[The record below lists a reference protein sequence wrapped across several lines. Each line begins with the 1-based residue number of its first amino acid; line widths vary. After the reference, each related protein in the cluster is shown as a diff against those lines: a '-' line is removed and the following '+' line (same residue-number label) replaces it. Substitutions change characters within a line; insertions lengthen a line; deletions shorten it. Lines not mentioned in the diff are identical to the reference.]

1 MSEIIKCIDICKTY
15 LRGEETVHALR
26 DVNLSVNSGEYI
38 AILGPSGS
46 GKSTLMSILGCLDK
60 PTSGE
65 YLLEGKDVSKLSF
78 SDLAY
83 IRNEKIGFIFQGFY
97 LLSHATAIENVAM
110 PLVYRGVSARKR
122 NQIAKELLEKVGLGS
137 RMTHTPAELSGG
149 QQQRV
154 AIARALATDPQL
166 ILADEPTGNLDSE
179 SGEAVMEIFDGLLK
193 QGKTIMVVTHDQKL
207 AKRMH
212 RIVSIKDGCLT
223 EGIEGVI

>member
-1 MSEIIKCIDICKTY
+1 MSEVINCSKICKTY
-15 LRGEETVHALR
+15 QRGEEIVHALR
-26 DVNLSVNSGEYI
+26 DVDLLVNSGEYV

-60 PTSGE
+60 PTSGQ
-65 YLLEGKDVSKLSF
+65 YLLEGRDVSQLTF
-78 SDLAY
+78 AELAV
-83 IRNEKIGFIFQGFY
+83 IRNQRIGFIFQGFY

-110 PLVYRGVSARKR
+110 PLVYRGLSARKR
-122 NQIAKELLEKVGLGS
+122 NQLARDLLKKVGLGD
-137 RMTHTPAELSGG
+137 RMTHTPSELSGG

-179 SGEAVMEIFDGLLK
+179 SGEAVMEIFDDLLK

-207 AKRMH
+207 AQRMQ
-212 RIVSIKDGCLT
+212 RVVSIKDGRLS